1 MVLRRAVIALTAIGF
16 SVALWPAS
24 MAAERNYMYITG
36 SSVVYPFTKAVA
48 EHLVKA
54 KSAVPPII
62 EPTGTAAGIEAF
74 CGGLDDGYPDIANA
88 SRRMKK
94 NEFETCQK
102 NGVKDIIEIPV
113 GLDGVTIARS
123 KSGADFKLTSAQ
135 LFLALAEKV
144 PGKDGRLIANPYKKW
159 SDIDPSLPNIEIVV
173 LGPGGEGTRQS
184 LHELLLR
191 KGAENFPILADIKK
205 QDENSFEHLSATL
218 RADGA
223 FTEFEAGKHYQAIFL
238 KRLAAETNTIAIFEY
253 SYLEANRDIVAAIP
267 LNGVELTYNTI
278 VSGRYPGTRKLYIY
292 IKKARVGH
300 IPHLD
305 QFLAEYFSASA
316 WGQDGYLTRMGLAP
330 TGEAEFT
337 QTLATVKNMTVLAA
351 SALGE

>member
-1 MVLRRAVIALTAIGF
+1 
-16 SVALWPAS
+16 

-48 EHLVKA
+48 EHLVEA
-54 KSAVPPII
+54 KSAVAPII

-74 CGGLDDGYPDIANA
+74 CGGLDNGYPDIANA

-94 NEFETCQK
+94 SEFETCQK
-102 NGVKDIIEIPV
+102 HGVEDIIEIPV

-159 SDIDPSLPNIEIVV
+159 SDIDPSLPNIEITLLV
-173 LGPGGEGTRQS
+173 PGGQGTRAS
-184 LHELLLR
+184 LHELLLS

-205 QDENSFEHLSATL
+205 QDEKSFEQLSATL
-218 RADGA
+218 RTDGA
-223 FTEFEAGKHYQAIFL
+223 ITEVDPENHYQAVFL
-238 KRLAAETNTIAIFEY
+238 KRLAAEKNTIAILEY

-267 LNGVELTYNTI
+267 IDGVELTYSTI
-278 VSGRYPGTRKLYIY
+278 VSGQYPGTRKLYIY
-292 IKKARVGH
+292 IKKAHVGH
-300 IPHLD
+300 IPNLD
-305 QFLAEYFSASA
+305 HFLAEYFSASA
-316 WGQDGYLTRMGLAP
+316 WGQHGYLTRLGLAP

-337 QTLATVKNMTVLAA
+337 QTLATVKNMTVLTA
-351 SALGE
+351 SVLRE